1 MASFN
6 SFTGNP
12 RFVDVA
18 NGDFRLLGDSPCIDM
33 GNNRYVTV
41 ETDIRGNARIQNGI
55 VDIGA
60 YEFTLPTGLGNV
72 PVEGTGAAVP
82 VEWLGAYGCVDEDS
96 TPASLQQVMAQAGDN
111 GMPLWQSWVAG
122 LDPWNP
128 DSQLMANIAVVGD
141 EVEVS
146 WMPDL
151 SNAEPKRHY
160 TVMGKTNLTD
170 TAWVIPVNE
179 EHRFFKVTVTM
190 GEPGIARD
198 VAATAGT
205 SAGDVSISW
214 SAVDWAVGYNI
225 YRSTV
230 DNFSQ
235 ATLLASTA
243 DTAYVDATALP
254 GTWYYYWIVSV
265 ANGGEWMTSE
275 SAAGN
280 RKIGV
285 PRNVAAS
292 DGTSADWITV
302 TWNAVEGAVSYR
314 VLRATTEFVED
325 AVEVGTSAGTSWMDL
340 NAANG
345 VSYNYWVVAVGAS
358 FEGEASASD
367 IGYLRLAAPEGVTA
381 SNGGFADRV
390 KIAWNAVA
398 EASHYR
404 VYRSASASGSKTPV
418 SGWQTALN
426 YSDTTA
432 EPGVTYWYFVV
443 AAADGEG
450 RNASGYSAGA
460 AGSLKIGAPTGVYAT
475 DGTSAT
481 GVTVSWNATPGAE
494 GYKVY
499 RGTANNP
506 DAAEV
511 VSSVSS
517 VSFDD
522 TTAAPGTLYFYWVTA
537 TNAVSESAK
546 SAVET
551 GFRSIPA
558 PTGVTAT
565 TTSGAAAVTVSWQ
578 PVAGAVYY
586 RVYRGTRT
594 GSDYA
599 VEIDTT
605 TETTYADESG
615 AANRTYYYSVKAVG
629 TSSDSDFSAFVTGSR

>member
-1 MASFN
+1 
-6 SFTGNP
+6 
-12 RFVDVA
+12 
-18 NGDFRLLGDSPCIDM
+18 
-33 GNNRYVTV
+33 
-41 ETDIRGNARIQNGI
+41 
-55 VDIGA
+55 
-60 YEFTLPTGLGNV
+60 
-72 PVEGTGAAVP
+72 
-82 VEWLGAYGCVDEDS
+82 
-96 TPASLQQVMAQAGDN
+96 
-111 GMPLWQSWVAG
+111 
-122 LDPWNP
+122 
-128 DSQLMANIAVVGD
+128 MANIAVVGD

-275 SAAGN
+275 SASGN

-314 VLRATTEFVED
+314 ILRATTEFVED

-340 NAANG
+340 TAANG
-345 VSYNYWVVAVGAS
+345 VTYNYWVVAVGAS

-367 IGYLRLAAPEGVTA
+367 VGYLRLAVPEGVTA

-398 EASHYR
+398 GASHYR

-418 SGWQTALN
+418 SGWQTMLN

-432 EPGVTYWYFVV
+432 EPGVTYYYFVV
-443 AAADGEG
+443 AAADNEG

-460 AGSLKIGAPTGVYAT
+460 AGSLKIGTPTGVYAT

-506 DAAEV
+506 DAAEE
-511 VSSVSS
+511 VSSVPAVPSVPS

-546 SAVET
+546 SSVET

-629 TSSDSDFSAFVTGSR
+629 TSCESDFSAFVKGSR